1 MSRAARPRALAARAL
16 AMGAALA
23 LAQAAAAGAQPAAQG
38 EPVVGGGS
46 FANAPLL
53 EPGTYRDTILPGE
66 RLYYGVRLEAGQGL
80 RFRAKLDVKP
90 GEVDVDT
97 AAGMSIG
104 LQTPLREVITETD
117 DDLSGNST
125 VGSVEDE
132 FDVIFPAAVAPSAT
146 RDGIGA
152 YRGPGVWY
160 PSLYLSSTQRRPAK
174 VEFPVELE
182 LEVIGE
188 PQPDAD
194 PEPTPAKATPA
205 PEPEAEEDG
214 GASAGAIAGIG
225 ALGLAVGLVAGLV
238 GGRMVTRRR

>member
-1 MSRAARPRALAARAL
+1 VRR
-16 AMGAALA
+16 AALA
-23 LAQAAAAGAQPAAQG
+23 LTATLVLATPGVARAQPAEV

-66 RLYYGVRLEAGQGL
+66 RLYYGVRLEAGQRL
-80 RFRAKLDVKP
+80 RVRAKLDVKP

-97 AAGMSIG
+97 AAGLSIG

-117 DDLSGNST
+117 DDLTGNST

-132 FDVIFPAAVAPSAT
+132 FNVVFPAAVAPSAT

-152 YRGPGVWY
+152 YLGPGVWY
-160 PSLYLSSTQRRPAK
+160 PSLYLSSTERRPDK
-174 VEFPVELE
+174 VEFPIELE

-194 PEPTPAKATPA
+194 PEPTPAKATPT
-205 PEPEAEEDG
+205 PEPEAEEG
-214 GASAGAIAGIG
+214 GGTSAAAIAGIG
-225 ALGLAVGLVAGLV
+225 VVGLVVGLI
-238 GGRMVTRRR
+238 GGGVAARRRR